1 MIQIANFT
9 KKFFIELVKQLQIYG
24 TLYVT
29 EDGNMYVNE
38 KQAQD
43 RCKSREKLAH
53 LNAEDVQELRYA
65 RIDKVC
71 PPGNAQIF
79 EQMLE
84 SQFRARR
91 QAAKL
96 AAAQAEAEASKPLM
110 SDEEAEAIL
119 NGLNATTEKAEK
131 EPEEN
136 IIEVFG
142 DTYPFEA
149 VRDAIKAVV
158 NPKLHSNTGFEK
170 TLAAYEALTDEDKN
184 AVAVELKK

>member
-9 KKFFIELVKQLQIYG
+9 NKFFIELVKQLQIYG

-53 LNAEDVQELRYA
+53 LNAEEVQELRYA
-65 RIDKVC
+65 RIDKVR
-71 PPGNAQIF
+71 PPKDAQVF

-110 SDEEAEAIL
+110 TDEEAEAIL
-119 NGLNATTEKAEK
+119 NGLNATTEKAPK
-131 EPEEN
+131 ETEEN
-136 IIEVFG
+136 IIEVCG

-158 NPKLHSNTGFEK
+158 NPKLHPNTGFEK

-184 AVAVELKK
+184 AVATELKN